1 MKKKIVLMVLA
12 ATMAIAT
19 TGCSEATKR
28 SMKSLQ
34 SEYGGGLDRTVTVYD
49 YNGQPIDS
57 WTGKF
62 DVSEDENKVFFD
74 LDGKRVI
81 IRGGIVINEEN

>member
-1 MKKKIVLMVLA
+1 MKKKIIAMVLVV
-12 ATMAIAT
+12 AIAIGA

-28 SMKSLQ
+28 NMKSLQ

-49 YNGQPIDS
+49 YNGEEIDS